1 MLIMEPSVRYVKCS
15 ASLTSGENV
24 AKCEQRGIFTC
35 SKCRLVRYCSKQC
48 QEVHWSSHKKDCRHP
63 YNRPDWTPT
72 WVSENRKPAFAGSDT
87 PQSHFGTH
95 WVPEYLWGNTPAV
108 DCLQLERNE
117 GIFESVDRDFN
128 LCFAASGDIRNLVM
142 TVNGLPDDYQGRCK
156 ILLNDRSDH
165 VTVRNILI
173 LYALLRDGPSL
184 ELAAEAALHLM
195 YSAALRS
202 SDSSELRHCINA
214 VYGDVMSVLVQSP
227 AFSSIIR
234 KNSCGMRRKSF
245 SIRGVGTLSI
255 EQDASNLFGE
265 ALTMLQASQN
275 LQDSRKAMHDV
286 MLSPERVDYRDRYL
300 SGLKPSH
307 RLSFLRF
314 RESGVLLPFADAD
327 LETFQEP
334 NRLLFTASGKWVSMD
349 SANPLFSWNVNEVVK
364 SGQAHGLD
372 KADIYGC
379 LFFHVKAQFLEF
391 ARRVEK
397 LHIDIHVSQLDARVA
412 SALLQK
418 GQMNPTL
425 FGINPKFDRI
435 ETSNMAD
442 YAGIPSVLQDWS
454 PVLNRGNKNAVVLV
468 YLMNWVTKQPGASYS
483 MMAAGAQMGP
493 MGRMNMK
500 DIVERTSSMLDVD
513 LRTIILKADMLPDP
527 AFENVWEHVDAFLD
541 NHKHLQDYL
550 TSIGTNHITEQCKL
564 QLRTR
569 NRICSKRFGVPLGAR
584 PNALPSVTKTEFYNI
599 YVIGGC
605 EPWVRFL
612 EFGLS
617 LNTTI

>member
-1 MLIMEPSVRYVKCS
+1 MEPSVRYLKCS
-15 ASLTSGENV
+15 ASPTSGANV
-24 AKCEQRGIFTC
+24 AKCEKRGISAC

-48 QEVHWSSHKKDCRHP
+48 QEAHWSSHKKDCRHP
-63 YNRPDWTPT
+63 YNRPDWKPT
-72 WVSENRKPAFAGSDT
+72 WVSENREPAFAGGDT
-87 PQSHFGTH
+87 PQTHFGTH
-95 WVPEYLWGNTPAV
+95 WAPEYLWGNTPAV
-108 DCLQLERNE
+108 DYLQLERNE

-173 LYALLRDGPSL
+173 LYALLRDGRSP
-184 ELAAEAALHLM
+184 ELAAETALHLM

-214 VYGDVMSVLVQSP
+214 VYGDVMSVFVQSP

-234 KNSCGMRRKSF
+234 MNSCGMRRKSF
-245 SIRGVGTLSI
+245 PIRGVGTLSI

-265 ALTMLQASQN
+265 ALTKLQASHN

-334 NRLLFTASGKWVSMD
+334 NQLLFTASGKWVSMD

-372 KADIYGC
+372 NADIYGC
-379 LFFHVKAQFLEF
+379 LFVHVKAQFLEF

-412 SALLQK
+412 SVLLQK
-418 GQMNPTL
+418 GEMNPTL

-435 ETSNMAD
+435 ETSNIAD

-468 YLMNWVTKQPGASYS
+468 YLMNWVMKQPGASYS
-483 MMAAGAQMGP
+483 MMGP
-493 MGRMNMK
+493 MVTANMK
-500 DIVERTSSMLDVD
+500 DVMERTSSMLDVD
-513 LRTIILKADMLPDP
+513 LRALIFKANMRRDP
-527 AFENVWEHVDAFLD
+527 AFNNVLYNIDVFLD

-550 TSIGTNHITEQCKL
+550 TSIETNHITELCKL

-599 YVIGGC
+599 YMVGGC
-605 EPWVRFL
+605 EPGVRFL